1 MDESATLYYILTS
14 LNNNETLRFVT
25 HTKQHPPQHLII
37 NYYVPLQAQ
46 TSETN
51 EGNKHHAE

>member
-25 HTKQHPPQHLII
+25 HTKHHLH
-37 NYYVPLQAQ
+37 N
-46 TSETN
+46 T
-51 EGNKHHAE
+51 